1 MIPKYRVFLADD
13 HVVLREGIRSLIDS
27 QDDMFVIGEASNGD
41 GVLELCRELQPDV
54 IVLDIS
60 MPHISGI
67 ELTQKLREHCPQS
80 RTLALTMHESV
91 AYLRRMLEAGAS
103 GYLVKRSS
111 GEDVL
116 HGIRSVARGG
126 TYIDPQMAENLASG
140 LRAKNKVQQGSFAAV
155 LSEREAAV
163 LRMVAEGHSSKEIAL
178 VLNIGKKSVDTYRLR
193 AMQKLGFESRSE
205 IVRYAMGQNWLS

>member
-1 MIPKYRVFLADD
+1 M
-13 HVVLREGIRSLIDS
+13 S
-27 QDDMFVIGEASNGD
+27 VIGEASNGD
-41 GVLELCRELQPDV
+41 SALELCHELQPDV

-60 MPHISGI
+60 MPFISGF
-67 ELTQKLREHCPQS
+67 ELTQKLREHCPHS
-80 RTLALTMHESV
+80 RILALTMHESV

-126 TYIDPQMAENLASG
+126 TYIDPKLAESLASG
-140 LRAKNKVQQGSFAAV
+140 LRAKNKEQQSSFAAS
-155 LSEREAAV
+155 LSEREVAV

-205 IVRYAMGQNWLS
+205 IVRYAMGQSWLS